1 MSNHGA
7 DFVFNLLFII
17 LLDACINIFP
27 ILSRKNCELNRSSL
41 YFKQYFKIFFFE
53 LEMITMKLQRYGN
66 IMKTGKFWV
75 FAGLII
81 TAAFIISC
89 SDKKAIDFG
98 EFENGTYYNSFFNLM
113 LSIPDT
119 WEVLDL
125 ESRMELMKQGGK
137 IVAGDNRN
145 LKAAIEAADL
155 KSLNL
160 LTAYEYPPGVA
171 VSSNPGIMLIAEK
184 IKHAPGIRR
193 GSDYHYQAQK
203 LMKLSRMQVSY
214 PEDIYETVIDGVSF
228 DVMEAEITLGPGVV
242 IWQRQYAT
250 IVDDYALLLALTYQ
264 DEYGLGQLE
273 EIVGT
278 ITFN

>member
-1 MSNHGA
+1 M
-7 DFVFNLLFII
+7 
-17 LLDACINIFP
+17 
-27 ILSRKNCELNRSSL
+27 
-41 YFKQYFKIFFFE
+41 KIA
-53 LEMITMKLQRYGN
+53 
-66 IMKTGKFWV
+66 KFWV
-75 FAGLII
+75 LAGLII
-81 TAAFIISC
+81 TSAFIISC

-98 EFENGTYYNSFFNLM
+98 EFEDGFYINSFFNLM
-113 LSIPDT
+113 LSLPDS

-137 IVAGDNRN
+137 FVAGDNKN
-145 LKAAIEAADL
+145 LKAAIDAADL

-160 LTAYEYPPGVA
+160 LTAYEYPPGSA

-193 GSDYHYQAQK
+193 GSDYHFQAKK

-214 PEDIYETVIDGVSF
+214 PEEIYETIIDGVSF
-228 DVMEAEITLGPGVV
+228 DVMVTEITLGPGVV
-242 IWQRQYAT
+242 LWQRQYAA
-250 IVDDYALLLALTYQ
+250 IMNDYALLVALTYQ

-273 EIVGT
+273 EIVET

>member
-1 MSNHGA
+1 M
-7 DFVFNLLFII
+7 
-17 LLDACINIFP
+17 
-27 ILSRKNCELNRSSL
+27 
-41 YFKQYFKIFFFE
+41 KIA
-53 LEMITMKLQRYGN
+53 
-66 IMKTGKFWV
+66 KFWV

-81 TAAFIISC
+81 TWAFIISC
-89 SDKKAIDFG
+89 SDKNAIDFG
-98 EFENGTYYNSFFNLM
+98 EFKDGIYSNSFFSLM
-113 LSIPDT
+113 LSVPDT
-119 WEVLDL
+119 WEVLNL

-137 IVAGDNRN
+137 IVAGDNKN
-145 LKAAIEAADL
+145 LKAAIDAADL

-160 LTAYEYPPGVA
+160 LTAYEYPPGSA

-184 IKHAPGIRR
+184 IKHAPGIKR
-193 GSDYHYQAQK
+193 GSDYHFQAKK

-214 PEDIYETVIDGVSF
+214 PEEIYETIIDGVSF
-228 DVMEAEITLGPGVV
+228 DVMETEITLGPGVV

-250 IVDDYALLLALTYQ
+250 IMNDYALLVALTYQ